1 MSAYECTI
9 AYAPETGEAGV
20 QELLER
26 ARQIIAKNGG
36 EPRETH
42 EWGVRELAYP
52 IRKEKRGL
60 FYVLE
65 FEGGGEAV
73 SELERNLRIADPVL
87 RYITVKVDP
96 NRPPLDL
103 SKPRRE
109 GAEEGGEEAPAAAPA
124 PAPAPVAENVAEAQ
138 PESAE

>member
-9 AYAPETGEAGV
+9 AYDPETGEAGV
-20 QELLER
+20 KELLER
-26 ARQIIAKNGG
+26 ARQIISDNGG

-52 IRKEKRGL
+52 IRKLKRGL

-65 FEGGGEAV
+65 FHGGGQAV
-73 SELERNLRIADPVL
+73 AELERNLRIADPVL

-109 GAEEGGEEAPAAAPA
+109 GAEDAMEEGGAESAPA
-124 PAPAPVAENVAEAQ
+124 PAQAAPATNEVQ

>member
-9 AYAPETGEAGV
+9 AYDPETGEAGV

-26 ARQIIAKNGG
+26 ARQIITENGG

-42 EWGVRELAYP
+42 EWGIRELAYP
-52 IRKEKRGL
+52 IRKLKRGL

-65 FEGGGEAV
+65 FHGGGEAV

-109 GAEEGGEEAPAAAPA
+109 GAEDETEEGAVDAAPA
-124 PAPAPVAENVAEAQ
+124 PAAPAVEQVQ